1 MIVSSA
7 LQSVGLRLTKY
18 NAVKGVESG
27 WATRHVVGVG
37 DSASLYRIA
46 ARQHGVFNIAQ
57 ARETGFDRSAVRYR
71 IGARMWTRLDDSVYA
86 LSSAPRTWRQVL
98 WAAVLSRDRAAITH
112 WTACRLYEISDIPNH
127 EPVLLVPRGSNTRS
141 SLAHIY
147 ESDQFD
153 DIAVTSIDGL
163 PVTTMPETIL
173 VLARDVK
180 ANVLTPLFDQAV
192 VSGKLDLKAMS
203 ATIDREFGRRTPG
216 APLLRRLTSSRKPSA
231 PFNSGTYLERL
242 LEVILHDPHMPAW
255 TREYEFSLD
264 GASARVDFYVPTARV
279 VIEAD
284 GRNWHTRWKDFE
296 SDRRRDNAL
305 AARGIQVLRF
315 TYEMLKTEPEKCLE
329 QAITTCLLRAA

>member
-1 MIVSSA
+1 VD
-7 LQSVGLRLTKY
+7 
-18 NAVKGVESG
+18 
-27 WATRHVVGVG
+27 VG

-46 ARQHGVFNIAQ
+46 ARQHGAFSIAQ
-57 ARETGFDRSAVRYR
+57 ARNAGFDRSAVHYR
-71 IGARMWTRLDDSVYA
+71 IHAGVWTRLDDSVYA
-86 LSSAPRTWRQVL
+86 LGSAPRTWRQVL
-98 WAAVLSRDRAAITH
+98 WAAVLSRDRALLTH
-112 WTACRLYEISDIPNH
+112 WTACRLYDISGVPNH

-153 DIAVTSIDGL
+153 DITVTSIDGL

-173 VLARDVK
+173 VLARNVTAD
-180 ANVLTPLFDQAV
+180 VLTQLFDQAV
-192 VSGKLDLKAMS
+192 VSGKLDLQAMS
-203 ATIDREFGRRTPG
+203 AMIDREFGRRTPG
-216 APLLRRLTSSRKPSA
+216 TPLLRRLTSSRMPGAPSK
-231 PFNSGTYLERL
+231 SGTYLERR
-242 LEVILHDPHMPAW
+242 LEVILRNPHMPDW

-264 GASARVDFYVPTARV
+264 GVSARVDFYVPTARV

-284 GRNWHTRWKDFE
+284 GRNWHTRSKDFE

-315 TYEMLKTEPEKCLE
+315 TYEMLKAEPEKCLE